1 MSADPAPE
9 TESSGLARFAHGRFG
24 TPMLCFLSFTD
35 ACISPIIP
43 EVVLVPLVLGRPEKR
58 WRYAFLVSAA
68 SVIGGAF
75 GYLLGMF
82 AWTSGLDRLF
92 FEYVPGFTQERF
104 DSVSQGFGDQT
115 FWVMFAA
122 GFTPLPYKVFTV
134 VAGAF
139 HDSVAFPTF
148 LLASALSRFL
158 RFYLTV
164 WLLHQFGRRV
174 LEQVSRNMFRVL
186 VCLLLIAV
194 VVLMWVE
201 L

>member
-1 MSADPAPE
+1 MTPEPAPE
-9 TESSGLARFAHGRFG
+9 NRSGLARFAHGRFG

-35 ACISPIIP
+35 ACISPVIP
-43 EVVLVPLVLGRPEKR
+43 EILLVPLVLGRPDRR
-58 WRYAFLVSAA
+58 WRYAFLVSLA

-75 GYLLGMF
+75 GYLLGMY
-82 AWTSGLDRLF
+82 AWNSGLDQLF

-104 DSVSQGFGDQT
+104 DSVSQGFGNQT

-134 VAGAF
+134 VAGVF
-139 HDSVAFPTF
+139 HDNVAFSTF
-148 LLASALSRFL
+148 FVASVLSRFL

-164 WLLHQFGRRV
+164 WLLHEFGRHV
-174 LEQVSRNMFRVL
+174 LDKVSRNAFR
-186 VCLLLIAV
+186 VCLLVILIGALL
-194 VVLMWVE
+194 LMWIE